1 MKKSYWMFLLVLGA
15 GLIFAG
21 CASAP
26 TAEINA
32 TKAAISS
39 AQTEDV
45 QTYAAE
51 SLKAAEDQLNQALA
65 EVQAQDAKFAMSRD
79 YKKASEL
86 LKSAKDAAEK
96 AVSDAQAAKAQCK
109 ADAEALIAALPQ
121 TIADAKAAL
130 AKAPKGKDTKADLEA
145 MQNDLKL
152 AEESLNEA
160 NQAMAQE
167 KFKEALTKATSAKEK
182 ASAIIDQ
189 VQQALEKIRGGRKA

>member
-1 MKKSYWMFLLVLGA
+1 MRKSLWMLLLIVGA

-32 TKAAISS
+32 TKSAISA

-45 QTYAAE
+45 QTYAPE
-51 SLKAAEDQLNQALA
+51 SLKAAEDELNNALA
-65 EVQAQDAKFAMSRD
+65 EVEAQNAKFAMSRD

-96 AVSDAQAAKAQCK
+96 AVADAQAAKTKCK

-130 AKAPKGKDTKADLEA
+130 AKAPRGKDTKADLEA

-160 NQAMAQE
+160 NQAMGQE

-182 ASAIIDQ
+182 ATAIIDQ
-189 VQQALEKIRGGRKA
+189 VRQAQEKVRGRR

>member
-1 MKKSYWMFLLVLGA
+1 MKKGFWMFLLILGA

-32 TKAAISS
+32 TKSAISS

-45 QTYAAE
+45 QTYAPE

-65 EVQAQDAKFAMSRD
+65 EVQTQDGKFAMSRD

-109 ADAEALIAALPQ
+109 SDAEALIAALPQ

-160 NQAMAQE
+160 TQAMGQE

-182 ASAIIDQ
+182 ASAVINQ